1 MIPPDLTDAS
11 VIVPILAGLMKN
23 KLTVPDFL
31 RLFEGRMSQQ
41 IDKINSI

>member
-11 VIVPILAGLMKN
+11 VIVLILAGLMKN

-31 RLFEGRMSQQ
+31 RLFEGMTSQQ
-41 IDKINSI
+41 INKINSI